1 MSKPNLHA
9 EVARFREVSLFGN
22 KVFLLEK
29 IRDFKFCIRFI
40 KDSAKRCGHMTMEMS
55 EETEIYELLIR
66 HYEERMRHIK

>member
-29 IRDFKFCIRFI
+29 IRDFKFCIQFI
-40 KDSAKRCGHMTMEMS
+40 KDSAKRCGHMSTDMS
-55 EETEIYELLIR
+55 EEIEVYELLIR
-66 HYEERMRHIK
+66 RYEERIRHIK